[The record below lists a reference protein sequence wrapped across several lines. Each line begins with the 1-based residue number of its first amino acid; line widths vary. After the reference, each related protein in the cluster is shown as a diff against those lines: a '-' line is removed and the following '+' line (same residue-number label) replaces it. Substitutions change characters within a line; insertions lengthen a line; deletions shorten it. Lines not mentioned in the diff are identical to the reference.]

1 MKTIKELR
9 LEKGWTQKEFGKKFR
24 KVKSP
29 EVVSRWENGVSAP
42 SGLSLMEISKI
53 FNIDFSNILIDKS
66 IKKEAK

>member
-9 LEKGWTQKEFGKKFR
+9 LEKGWTQKEFGKKFK

-29 EVVSRWENGVSAP
+29 EVVSRWENGVSVP

-66 IKKEAK
+66 IKREAK